1 MADRG
6 AAAVNCASATCNEGK
21 VSAVWN
27 RVASRI
33 VHPLAGAVVL
43 FALAGWAGVARAAE
57 SYIVMS
63 LIGDRI
69 TIVSAGPVTGTHLD
83 ANTYEVVRL
92 PGAGFDDWVANVTE
106 GAVRRAR
113 PGAQVTMLRVSD
125 RSIYGI
131 GSTGDEANVP
141 SLQTLVANVAKHVP
155 AVPDSRVVLVAP
167 LRAEP
172 ELLAYEGYLG
182 HGNVAGLGFYVGFM
196 PINRSWL
203 TGFLG
208 TFANFQLVL
217 YDPRSERIEARE
229 RITVG
234 NAVSAAESPDGSAWN
249 ALSPERKDAALQA
262 LLQAEI
268 ERRIPALLAA
278 RGP

>member
-1 MADRG
+1 MYVDRNFIERG
-6 AAAVNCASATCNEGK
+6 VAGRLLRALVAAS
-21 VSAVWN
+21 
-27 RVASRI
+27 
-33 VHPLAGAVVL
+33 
-43 FALAGWAGVARAAE
+43 LAGWAGVALAAE
-57 SYIVMS
+57 SYVVMS

-69 TIVSAGPVTGTHLD
+69 TVVSAGPVTGTHLD

-92 PGAGFDDWVANVTE
+92 PGAGYDDWVANVTE

-172 ELLAYEGYLG
+172 ELLSYEGYLG
-182 HGNVAGLGFYVGFM
+182 HGNVAGLGFYVGVM

-203 TGFLG
+203 AGFLG
-208 TFANFQLVL
+208 TFANFQLVV

-234 NAVSAAESPDGSAWN
+234 SAVSAAGSPDGSAWN
-249 ALSPERKDAALQA
+249 ALSAERKDAALQA

-268 ERRIPALLAA
+268 ERRVPALLAA
-278 RGP
+278 RSP